1 MSCNKYK
8 HTPTGR
14 EFLAYSKEGEE
25 DSLPPFWECELVAE
39 NQDPSLPENSAL
51 EIIHI
56 PECYLMKRTRD
67 KVLEDANIRC
77 YGDLAATYFLI
88 KAKESKLS
96 YSMRVMAEQKY
107 IDILDYVNI

>member
-14 EFLAYSKEGEE
+14 EFLAYYKEGET
-25 DSLPPFWECELVAE
+25 DSLPPYWECELIAE
-39 NQDPSLPENSAL
+39 NQDPSTPENSTL

-56 PECYLMKRTRD
+56 PETYLIKRTRD
-67 KVLEDANIRC
+67 KVLEDANIRS
-77 YGDLAATYFLI
+77 YGDLAAAYFLI

-96 YSMRVMAEQKY
+96 YSMRILAEQKY
-107 IDILDYVNI
+107 IDILDYVII